1 MHVKRG
7 LSAFVCTLFI
17 ASVPL
22 HLPLSAPAQTPEQK
36 IKQSSAA
43 TEGAIERGVRLYN
56 QGEMKGATKEFRAA
70 VKREKD
76 NPTAWR
82 YLGQTLIWRGEIK
95 EARKALDESLRLRP
109 DFADAHA
116 SLAYLLMVSGKPREA
131 EAEAK
136 RAMEIDA
143 RQVDARYVVGM
154 LRLREGAWLKALEEA
169 DAILKVNER
178 AAAAYSLKVQAL
190 IGLYERGN
198 AILSDDRRGVYD
210 FDSKTVEEVRAA
222 QPLRLKEAADSLE
235 KYLQLSPKADDA
247 DELREEVE
255 ALRFYSETNPARRA
269 YTASELAQRAVIVF
283 KPEPGFTEEARRAS
297 ITGVIR
303 LRAVLAADGQV
314 RHILVLKRLSHGL
327 TEKAVAA
334 ARKIKFKPATID
346 GQPVSQ
352 YIVLEYNFNIY

>member
-1 MHVKRG
+1 
-7 LSAFVCTLFI
+7 
-17 ASVPL
+17 
-22 HLPLSAPAQTPEQK
+22 
-36 IKQSSAA
+36 
-43 TEGAIERGVRLYN
+43 
-56 QGEMKGATKEFRAA
+56 
-70 VKREKD
+70 
-76 NPTAWR
+76 
-82 YLGQTLIWRGEIK
+82 
-95 EARKALDESLRLRP
+95 
-109 DFADAHA
+109 
-116 SLAYLLMVSGKPREA
+116 
-131 EAEAK
+131 
-136 RAMEIDA
+136 
-143 RQVDARYVVGM
+143 
-154 LRLREGAWLKALEEA
+154 
-169 DAILKVNER
+169 
-178 AAAAYSLKVQAL
+178 
-190 IGLYERGN
+190 
-198 AILSDDRRGVYD
+198 
-210 FDSKTVEEVRAA
+210 
-222 QPLRLKEAADSLE
+222 
-235 KYLQLSPKADDA
+235 LSPKADDA